1 MNFRISNEFYRFT
14 SPPLKVIEPP
24 PFFVVGVI
32 AALGRSWSP
41 FAPKAQ
47 GGEAERERQLGD
59 LTFGVSDWFCDFGG
73 FPGFPSPFFCQGSL
87 VDKLDWLGCVVF
99 WGTVFVEMW
108 MKFRCFVQSWNVIF
122 CRLYTLA
129 LEIGSDFIWSRS
141 EIWVCTLKCGR
152 CCSRSAGSIQHS
164 STFRDDVCLTSDRT
178 KIWKP
183 TSQ

>member
-122 CRLYTLA
+122 CRLSRIYTCTWNGFY
-129 LEIGSDFIWSRS
+129 LEPLRDLGLHIKMRPLLFAERWKHTAQQYIQRRRLSDIW
-141 EIWVCTLKCGR
+141 
-152 CCSRSAGSIQHS
+152 
-164 STFRDDVCLTSDRT
+164 
-178 KIWKP
+178 
-183 TSQ
+183 